1 MQHSMNSL
9 SSIYKTNILKQSSLL
24 LFIIVLISC
33 QNKKENIPTMD
44 KTYPFYVGTYTKGDS
59 QGIYK
64 YTLQEDGII
73 KKTGLAAKAKN
84 PSFLTFSND
93 KKYLLSVSETNPKGG
108 TGSVESFII
117 NGDSLSLISRSSS
130 GGAHPCFV
138 AVNKLGFVLAAN
150 YSSGNVGLLKLNKN
164 GELSDILD
172 IQQHTGKGTTDRQKL
187 PHAHSAW
194 FDFDN
199 LNIISIDLGTN
210 ELWLSKLDVEQ
221 QKLIPSNP
229 NKITMSPGAGPRHLT
244 FHPNKKWLYVVNEL
258 DCTVTLLQKNDT
270 DKFDKGA
277 SFSTLPEGY
286 TEPNTCADI
295 HVSADGRFVYAS
307 NRGHNSIAIFEVN
320 NNNGSL
326 KIIAHE
332 STKGDSP
339 RNFSL
344 SPNDDFLL
352 VANQLTN
359 NIVAFKRDKKTGLL
373 DFTHQIEAPTPVCIL
388 FN

>member
-1 MQHSMNSL
+1 ML
-9 SSIYKTNILKQSSLL
+9 ANIEKVKELIPQKAPFVMVDELL
-24 LFIIVLISC
+24 QFTQENLRSISC

-199 LNIISIDLGTN
+199 LNIISIDRSIACKTTCLP
-210 ELWLSKLDVEQ
+210 V
-221 QKLIPSNP
+221 
-229 NKITMSPGAGPRHLT
+229 
-244 FHPNKKWLYVVNEL
+244 
-258 DCTVTLLQKNDT
+258 LLALET
-270 DKFDKGA
+270 
-277 SFSTLPEGY
+277 
-286 TEPNTCADI
+286 
-295 HVSADGRFVYAS
+295 AS
-307 NRGHNSIAIFEVN
+307 NTSISICEDDFKEPFS
-320 NNNGSL
+320 SL
-326 KIIAHE
+326 KGIGAT
-332 STKGDSP
+332 ST
-339 RNFSL
+339 SL
-344 SPNDDFLL
+344 NPS
-352 VANQLTN
+352 
-359 NIVAFKRDKKTGLL
+359 I
-373 DFTHQIEAPTPVCIL
+373 
-388 FN
+388 